1 MGFDQFLGNERIVK
15 SLRGMLAAK
24 RVPSAM
30 LFLGPKGVG
39 KYTLARMFAQAANCE
54 RLQDDFCGQ
63 CDTCRRIGGLADPG
77 PLVEQGLAERGEG
90 ADAGMVERV
99 PLLLQTHPDVWAI
112 VPDPI
117 RLKNPVVRPV
127 IHMGQLRA
135 IQRAANFRPQARRRL
150 FILDGA
156 ETMRWDLSSIFLKIL
171 EEPPDT
177 STIILM
183 APSPYQLLPTIVSRC
198 LQFFFAPVG
207 KEEMQTIL
215 RERTKVDS
223 TQRKLA
229 AELAEGSPGAALGMD
244 VEQAV
249 ELRRQA
255 LRILELSAEGKLSG
269 LFALTNQ
276 LTKREGG
283 RSVPF
288 DSLLAAL
295 YSVLA
300 DLLELT
306 SASTTQAL
314 RNPSMKKE
322 LQGLGSK
329 LTAAWVAKA
338 VRGVDLLNSRQ
349 RRNINRQLGLDALG
363 ASLASQ

>member
-24 RVPSAM
+24 RVPSSM

-63 CDTCRRIGGLADPG
+63 CDTCIRIGKLDEPG
-77 PLVEQGLAERGEG
+77 KLIEQGLAERGES
-90 ADAGMVERV
+90 ADSAMVERV

-177 STIILM
+177 STLILT
-183 APSPYQLLPTIVSRC
+183 APSPYQLQSTIVSRC

-207 KEEMQTIL
+207 RQQMETIL
-215 RERTKVDS
+215 LDRTKLDPA
-223 TQRKLA
+223 QRTRA

-244 VEQAV
+244 VAQV
-249 ELRRQA
+249 SDLRRQA
-255 LRILELSAEGKLSG
+255 LRLLELSADGKLPG
-269 LFALTNQ
+269 LFTLTGL
-276 LTKREGG
+276 LTKQQGQA
-283 RSVPF
+283 VPF
-288 DSLLAAL
+288 DSLLGAL

-306 SASTTQAL
+306 SASASPQL
-314 RNPSMKKE
+314 RNPSLKKE
-322 LQGLGSK
+322 IQALGSK
-329 LTAAWVAKA
+329 LNSGWVMRAIH
-338 VRGVDLLNSRQ
+338 GVDLLSLRQ
-349 RRNINRQLGLDALG
+349 RRNINRQLGLDSLG
-363 ASLASQ
+363 ASLAAR